1 MALVRHASHGAIKA
15 TPVQA
20 RVFRALRASEQFK
33 GLRVVFSACI
43 DSMLP
48 LLNALSMVVLL
59 CCVFAMLG
67 QQLFAGCLRQRCALS
82 VNTQHALPLSD
93 ALCLGPVLNALCGT
107 QAVL

>member
-1 MALVRHASHGAIKA
+1 MHILPVVNRMFYVGMAVARHASHCAIKA

-43 DSMLP
+43 DSILP

-82 VNTQHALPLSD
+82 THST
-93 ALCLGPVLNALCGT
+93 LCE
-107 QAVL
+107 